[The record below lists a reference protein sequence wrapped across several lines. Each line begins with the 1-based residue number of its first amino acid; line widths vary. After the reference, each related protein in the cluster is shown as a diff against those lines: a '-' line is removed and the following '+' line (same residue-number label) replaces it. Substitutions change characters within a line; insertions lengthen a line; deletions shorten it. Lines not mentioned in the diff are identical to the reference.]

1 MATAADD
8 VLARGHGPGGQSG
21 QILADDGVPLKVKLA
36 KTTRRIRL
44 RAFLLTVP
52 LLLFLLVTFVIP
64 IAQMLWRSAHNP
76 TVTSVLPNFS
86 KAIQSWDETASEYPD
101 EEIFKIFVEDI
112 KLARE
117 NREVGKTI
125 GNVAVRANYEIP
137 GTASLFKSTGR
148 KVKKLEEGP
157 YKEALFEINKKWENP
172 AIWKTLKRISND
184 YSAGF
189 YVAALDRTYDENGQ
203 IVLKPEK
210 LQIYVNIFWRTMW
223 LSALIT
229 GICLL
234 LAYPVSFLLSILP
247 LKTSNLL
254 MIMVLLPFWTSL
266 LVRTTAWIAILQSN
280 GVINNLLVWAHL
292 IPDEARP
299 QMIYNQTGT
308 IIAMVHILLPFM
320 VLPLFSVMKTIPPSY
335 MRAARSMGGTWAYSF
350 RKIYLPQT
358 LPGVAAG
365 TLLVFILAIGY
376 YITPALVGGQ
386 DGLLISNLTA
396 FHMQKSLNWSLA
408 AALGTLLLAVILVL
422 YWLYNKFVGVDNL
435 KFG

>member
-1 MATAADD
+1 MVSAVQDLSTDN
-8 VLARGHGPGGQSG
+8 QSA
-21 QILADDGVPLKVKLA
+21 QILTDDGVPLKLKLA
-36 KTTRRIRL
+36 RTTRRARI

-52 LLLFLLVTFVIP
+52 LLLFLVVTFVIP
-64 IAQMLWRSAHNP
+64 IGKMLTRSVHNP
-76 TVTSVLPNFS
+76 TVTNVLPAFS
-86 KAIQSWDETASEYPD
+86 EAIKSWDETASEYPD
-101 EEIFKIFVEDI
+101 EAILEIFVNDMKS
-112 KLARE
+112 ARK
-117 NREVGKTI
+117 NREIGKTI
-125 GNVAVRANYEIP
+125 GNIAVRTNYEIP

-148 KVKKLEEGP
+148 KVKTLEEGP

-172 AIWKTLKRISND
+172 QLWRTLKRISSD
-184 YSAGF
+184 YTPSF
-189 YVAALDRTYDENGQ
+189 YVAALDRTYDANGD
-203 IVLKPEK
+203 IVKKREE
-210 LQIYVNIFWRTMW
+210 LQIYVDIFWRTLW

-229 GICLL
+229 GICLI
-234 LAYPVSFLLSILP
+234 LAYPISYLLSVLP

-280 GVINNLLVWAHL
+280 GIINNILVWANI
-292 IPDEARP
+292 IPDDFRP

-320 VLPLFSVMKTIPPSY
+320 VLPLYSVMKTIPPSY
-335 MRAARSMGGTWAYSF
+335 MRAARSMGGSWAYSF

-386 DGLLISNLTA
+386 DGLLISNLIA

-408 AALGTLLLAVILVL
+408 AALGTLLLLVILVL
-422 YWLYNKFVGVDNL
+422 YWLYNKFIGVDNL

>member
-1 MATAADD
+1 M
-8 VLARGHGPGGQSG
+8 
-21 QILADDGVPLKVKLA
+21 
-36 KTTRRIRL
+36 
-44 RAFLLTVP
+44 
-52 LLLFLLVTFVIP
+52 
-64 IAQMLWRSAHNP
+64 
-76 TVTSVLPNFS
+76 
-86 KAIQSWDETASEYPD
+86 
-101 EEIFKIFVEDI
+101 

-125 GNVAVRANYEIP
+125 GNVAVRTNYEIP

-386 DGLLISNLTA
+386 DGLLISNLIA